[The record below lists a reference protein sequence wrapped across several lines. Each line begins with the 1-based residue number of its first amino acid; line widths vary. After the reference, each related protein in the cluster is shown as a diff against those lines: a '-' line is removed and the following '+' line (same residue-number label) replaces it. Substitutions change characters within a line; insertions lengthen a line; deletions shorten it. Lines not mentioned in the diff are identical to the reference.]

1 MDMRRIILLSIF
13 MALLLFTVAAY
24 SVTITLSEN
33 NVAQL
38 GGTGNVKVNCPANSC
53 QIDKVK
59 WVISGSPPYEVSAVE
74 VTWIPA
80 SNATYTVYVTL
91 YDNSNNVIS
100 SGSSKSQSL
109 SGGQETTTRVSIT
122 SASPEAVYYVEII
135 IVQTG

>member
-1 MDMRRIILLSIF
+1 MRRIILISIF

-24 SVTITLSEN
+24 SVAITLSSD

-53 QIDKVK
+53 QINRVR
-59 WVISGSPPYEVSAVE
+59 WVISETHPYKVSAVD
-74 VTWIPA
+74 VTWTPA
-80 SNATYTVYVTL
+80 SSATYDIYVTL